1 MQEWSAMETGAFGAQ
16 TEKTP
21 EWLPLECYTEDEVVV
36 GRIKWPV
43 GQRLLD
49 LLNSLYMVHR
59 DSSGEFLDV
68 IDIARE
74 GGDSRTL
81 VSKSAVRMIAISN
94 SDLARGAGGGI
105 SQQYPFVKKSEITVS
120 VKLKTHNVNGAMHL
134 AAGEDIQD
142 VLNRDVLFVPVTD
155 ATLATSEN
163 HFYGTRPFVA
173 VNKRHIVWVRVE

>member
-1 MQEWSAMETGAFGAQ
+1 METRAFGAQ

-68 IDIARE
+68 IDISRE

-81 VSKSAVRMIAISN
+81 VSKSAVRMIAISD
-94 SDLARGAGGGI
+94 SDLARGAGGGT
-105 SQQYPFVKKSEITVS
+105 SQQYPFVKKSEVTVS
-120 VKLKTHNVNGAMHL
+120 VKLKTHNITGAMHL

-142 VLNRDVLFVPVTD
+142 VLNRDVLFVPVTN

-163 HFYGTRPFVA
+163 YFYGTRPFVA
-173 VNKRHIVWVRVE
+173 VNKRHIIWVRVEQPGSVQ